1 MSDEYILVIETEDPN
16 MLTIESSY
24 VDDIGV
30 LEIEIENAPS
40 VNVLTGVGTIT
51 LSDIPDIPVSKIIGL
66 DDYLDTIDID
76 GGSP

>member
-1 MSDEYILVIETEDPN
+1 MSDEYILVIESEDPN
-16 MLTIESSY
+16 ILSIESSY

-30 LEIEIENAPS
+30 LEIERENTPS
-40 VNVLTGVGTIT
+40 VNILTGVGTIT

-66 DDYLDTIDID
+66 DEYIDTIDID

>member
-1 MSDEYILVIETEDPN
+1 MSDEYILVIETEDTN